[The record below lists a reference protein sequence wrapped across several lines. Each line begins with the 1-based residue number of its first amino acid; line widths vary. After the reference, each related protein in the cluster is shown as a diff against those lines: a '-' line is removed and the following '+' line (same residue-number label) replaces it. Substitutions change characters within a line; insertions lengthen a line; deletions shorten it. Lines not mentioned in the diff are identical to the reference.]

1 MRAGTASRIRPKEE
15 APLEHVRR
23 EVSLGRHFSS
33 AEFERAF
40 RSFQQMYQ
48 VRPTRVLCSPDVLDR
63 YCELYARA
71 GEGHRRELR
80 FDGVRVSASIM
91 PPGTVAFE
99 GDVDP
104 DRMGDW

>member
-1 MRAGTASRIRPKEE
+1 M
-15 APLEHVRR
+15 RR

-33 AEFERAF
+33 VDFERAF
-40 RSFQQMYQ
+40 ASFQQMYQ
-48 VRPTRVLCSPDVLDR
+48 VRPSQVLCSPDVLDR

-71 GEGHRRELR
+71 GEAHRRELR

-99 GDVDP
+99 GEVDP

>member
-1 MRAGTASRIRPKEE
+1 MRAGTATRIRPTEE
-15 APLEHVRR
+15 PPLEHVRR
-23 EVSLGRHFSS
+23 EVRLGRHFSS

-48 VRPTRVLCSPDVLDR
+48 IRPSHVLCSPDVLDR

-71 GEGHRRELR
+71 GDAHRRELR

-91 PPGTVAFE
+91 APGMVAFE
-99 GDVDP
+99 GDVDA

>member
-1 MRAGTASRIRPKEE
+1 MRAGTASRIRLKKE

-23 EVSLGRHFSS
+23 EVNLGRHFSS
-33 AEFERAF
+33 ADFERAF
-40 RSFQQMYQ
+40 RSFQQLYQ

-71 GEGHRRELR
+71 GEAHRRELR
-80 FDGVRVSASIM
+80 HDGVQVSASVM

-99 GDVDP
+99 GDVDS